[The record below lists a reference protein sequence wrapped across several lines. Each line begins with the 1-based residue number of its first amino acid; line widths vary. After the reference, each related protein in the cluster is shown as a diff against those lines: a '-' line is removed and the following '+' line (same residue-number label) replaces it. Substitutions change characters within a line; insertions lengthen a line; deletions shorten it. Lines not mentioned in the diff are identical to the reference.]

1 MKSYLKMVTEF
12 LVTACLKLWHLPKIN
27 STLLRKNKKVCKRI
41 ILAELFILTW
51 IVGANFG
58 AHHVKVESEVV
69 YVYQEP
75 VLEESDS
82 QAIAQTEQDQDIK
95 AIAKVL
101 YGYRYNSVRDLEG
114 SVWVIL
120 NRVDDKAE
128 FNYFSNIE
136 AVVGQPSQWM
146 GYSDS
151 NPVIEDLYSIAE
163 AVMSEYNSDGKRP
176 FGKDFLFFTW
186 SQDYIVFR
194 TEFKESPTCK
204 YWRFY

>member
-1 MKSYLKMVTEF
+1 MKSYLKTVIEF
-12 LVTACLKLWHLPKIN
+12 LVTACLQLWQ
-27 STLLRKNKKVCKRI
+27 LLKTNFILLLKNKEACKRI
-41 ILAELFILTW
+41 ILVELFILTW

-58 AHHVKVESEVV
+58 AHRVKVEPEIV

-75 VLEESDS
+75 VLEEFDS
-82 QAIAQTEQDQDIK
+82 RAIAQTEQDQDIK

-101 YGYRYNSVRDLEG
+101 YGYRYNSERDLEG
-114 SVWVIL
+114 IVWVIL
-120 NRVDDKAE
+120 NRVDDQTE
-128 FNYFSNIE
+128 FKNFSSIE

-151 NPVIEDLYSIAE
+151 NPVVEDLYSIAE
-163 AVMSEYNSDGKRP
+163 RVVSEYNSDGKRP

-204 YWRFY
+204 HWRSY

>member
-58 AHHVKVESEVV
+58 AHHVKVKSEVV

-101 YGYRYNSVRDLEG
+101 YGYRYNSERDLEG
-114 SVWVIL
+114 IVWVIL

-128 FNYFSNIE
+128 FKNFSNIE

-163 AVMSEYNSDGKRP
+163 GVMSEYNSDGKRP